1 MKTLRDKR
9 MAILSGWSDLY
20 RRLPYLRQLIRVCFA
35 DALLIVDAPATPR
48 RMSLPANKMQLI

>member
-9 MAILSGWSDLY
+9 MATLSGWLILY
-20 RRLPYLRQLIRVCFA
+20 RRLTHLARLIRVCF

-48 RMSLPANKMQLI
+48 GMSLPANKMQLI